1 MAPNYGLLST
11 LSARLSSKV
20 RWGRYFPYTTL
31 FCKFFGL
38 WNYAVRNGQKCLKL
52 LKSILGQVK
61 ASVEV
66 NGGSVNQ
73 FSDFLEGLISV
84 SAHCGVRGGS
94 EGGPR
99 GVRGF
104 RCDIKLMWRDD
115 MGFIIR

>member
-31 FCKFFGL
+31 FYKFFGL
-38 WNYAVRNGQKCLKL
+38 WNYAARNGQKCLKL

-84 SAHCGVRGGS
+84 SAHCGVC
-94 EGGPR
+94 
-99 GVRGF
+99 GV
-104 RCDIKLMWRDD
+104 CTPP
-115 MGFIIR
+115 